1 MDGGN
6 KMTDV
11 EFPRRPPFPRDID
24 RRPIP
29 DDYRSALAHRSRIA
43 ERDVQEGPA
52 TEEIEAPT
60 YRPNEMDRTMTVNL
74 RKLEE
79 QLNHKPLEEI
89 AVLVHGLTYG
99 EMIELAEAIWKLQ
112 PDGVTITQEN
122 LPALL
127 HRWSK
132 VRSTRTPERADTPS
146 AA

>member
-1 MDGGN
+1 MPE
-6 KMTDV
+6 V

-24 RRPIP
+24 RRPAAE
-29 DDYRSALAHRSRIA
+29 DYRQGLAQRARVV
-43 ERDVQEGPA
+43 ERDVPESL
-52 TEEIEAPT
+52 TINEVDAPT
-60 YRPNEMDRTMTVNL
+60 YRPGETDRTMTVNL

-112 PDGVTITQEN
+112 PEGIGITQES

-132 VRSTRTPERADTPS
+132 ARTTRTTDRADPTS
-146 AA
+146 LTSVG

>member
-1 MDGGN
+1 MSE
-6 KMTDV
+6 V
-11 EFPRRPPFPRDID
+11 EFPRRQPFQRDID
-24 RRPIP
+24 RRPIIE
-29 DDYRSALAHRSRIA
+29 DYRLGLAQRVRVA
-43 ERDVQEGPA
+43 ERDGPESLA
-52 TEEIEAPT
+52 TNELEAPI
-60 YRPNEMDRTMTVNL
+60 YRPAETDNTMTVNL